1 MRESQL
7 CKAIQIACRDAARA
21 ELVSGLAC
29 GELQYVAAAE
39 RDALAGADRSKAAA
53 LNRALRRLYPKDV
66 LAPASHLV
74 AVLDD
79 DQARMR
85 STHLIHACS
94 THSLVCAHA
103 STAVGERSS
112 MAAATLA
119 HRH

>member
-1 MRESQL
+1 MHESRL
-7 CKAIQIACRDAARA
+7 CKALIACRDAARA

-39 RDALAGADRSKAAA
+39 HDVLAGADRSKAAA

-85 STHLIHACS
+85 FTHLIHTCLPI
-94 THSLVCAHA
+94 HSCV
-103 STAVGERSS
+103 RSFS
-112 MAAATLA
+112 
-119 HRH
+119 HCR